1 MNIHVIDQSTDDPA
15 WDAFLAAQPAGR
27 HLQSCPWGHLKSKF
41 GWRVIRILANE
52 AGQIVGGAQLLTR
65 PVMLGWNVG
74 YISKGPVVAPGRAD
88 VMDALMD
95 QIERVGR
102 AHRLLVLSIQPPA
115 DEPLYMRP
123 LQERHF
129 EPSSFYV
136 VPSTTVVVDLQQSE
150 QDILAQ
156 MKQKTRYN
164 IRLAA
169 RKGVVIREGNEADLS
184 VFWKLTEITGS
195 RSADYTYFDLSY
207 YQEAWQQFAPRG
219 MLKMWL
225 AYCGDEPIGSLIAI
239 AFGQWSVYKWGASS
253 NAHRDKMPNNLL
265 QWTAIQWGR
274 EKQCRYY
281 DLGGISPGVA
291 DALRQGEKP
300 REIDSA
306 GAGVADFK
314 LGFGQVVSF
323 PDSYDNNY
331 GIRPRWM
338 VRKGIAFGWNSKLL
352 RGLVRGARTV

>member
-1 MNIHVIDQSTDDPA
+1 MNIHVLDQPTDDPA
-15 WDAFLAAQPAGR
+15 WDAFLAAQPTGH
-27 HLQSCPWGHLKSKF
+27 HLQSSPWGQLKSKF
-41 GWRVIRILANE
+41 GWQVIRILADE

-74 YISKGPVVAPGRAD
+74 YISKGPVVAPDRAD
-88 VMDALMD
+88 VMDALLD
-95 QIERVGR
+95 QIEQVAQAR
-102 AHRLLVLSIQPPA
+102 RLLVLSIQPPA

-136 VPSTTVVVDLQQSE
+136 VPPATVLVDLQQSE
-150 QDILAQ
+150 QDILGH

-195 RSADYTYFDLSY
+195 RSADYTYFDLPY
-207 YQEAWQQFAPRG
+207 YQEAWRQFEPRG
-219 MLKMWL
+219 LLKLWL
-225 AYCGDEPIGSLIAI
+225 AYYEDEPVGSLIAI

-265 QWTAIQWGR
+265 QWTAIQWSQG
-274 EKQCRYY
+274 KKCRYY

-291 DALRQGEKP
+291 EALRRGEKP
-300 REIDSA
+300 RVIDSA

-314 LGFGQVVSF
+314 LGFGELVSF

-331 GIRPRWM
+331 GIRPRRL
-338 VRKGIAFGWNSKLL
+338 VRKAISLGWNSRLL
-352 RGLVRGARTV
+352 RGLVRGARTA